1 MQKFWNFMQGEGEN
15 RVLLLEGE
23 IASESWWGDEITPKM
38 FKDELNSGSGDVVVV
53 INSPGGDIF
62 AAATIYD
69 ALRGYA
75 GKVTVRISALAA
87 SAASVVA
94 MAGNEVLIS
103 PTAQIVIHNPQT
115 VAIGESSEMQK
126 AARALDSIKEGIIN
140 AYEQKTKLPRA
151 VLSHMMDKETPMD
164 ANEAI
169 RLGFADGLLYAVS
182 NSLLAKMRE
191 GVQNA
196 EKQTAQ
202 PPQPTGVPAEQLERR
217 LHLLQY

>member
-94 MAGNEVLIS
+94 MAGDEILIS

-115 VAIGESSEMQK
+115 VAMGESSEMKK

-140 AYEQKTKLPRA
+140 AYEQKTKLSRA